1 MWGEKEKRR
10 DSLKVE
16 ATGLDDPLVVNLN
29 REGEERLMG
38 LSKFLSRATMLA
50 LRDFWEVV
58 C

>member
-1 MWGEKEKRR
+1 M
-10 DSLKVE
+10 KVE

-38 LSKFLSRATMLA
+38 LSKFLSRATMLV